1 MADKVLL
8 PNDISAAGKDLLT
21 AAGLEVIVG
30 SGRERETMMAEGKD
44 AYAVLIGTQKFDGEL
59 MDAMPNLKV
68 IARNGVGYDSVDVAA
83 ATARG
88 IYVVNTPQALS
99 DSVAET
105 TVTELLAISKNLYA
119 DSEAL
124 RAGDWNFKRTHP
136 GRDLTG
142 KTVGILGYGR
152 IGQLVAKKLAG
163 FDVKVLVVD
172 PFAKPAAGIEIVDRE
187 RLFKEADYITLHLP
201 ALPETTHSI
210 GKAEFDLMKDSAF
223 LINLARGA
231 ILVEADLVEALTN
244 GKIAGAALDVF
255 ENEPLPADSPLL
267 QAPNVLLTPHMA
279 SNTVETLA
287 RMAVDAASGIVAV
300 HNGEKPQWAVNKLS

>member
-8 PNDISAAGKDLLT
+8 PNDISAAGKELLT

-44 AYAVLIGTQKFDGEL
+44 AFAVLIGTQKFDGEL

-105 TVTELLAISKNLYA
+105 TVAELLAISKNLYA
-119 DSEAL
+119 DSAAL
-124 RAGDWNFKRTHP
+124 RAGDWKFKRTHP
-136 GRDLTG
+136 GRDLQG

-201 ALPETTHSI
+201 ALPETTHSV

-231 ILVEADLVEALTN
+231 ILIEADLVDALVN

-279 SNTVETLA
+279 SNTVETLT
-287 RMAVDAASGIVAV
+287 RMAVDAAGGIVAV
-300 HNGEKPQWAVNKLS
+300 HHGEKPQWAVNKLA

>member
-8 PNDISAAGKDLLT
+8 PNDISAAGKELLT

-44 AYAVLIGTQKFDGEL
+44 AFAVLIGTQKFDGEL

-105 TVTELLAISKNLYA
+105 TVAELLAISKNLYA
-119 DSEAL
+119 DSAAL

-136 GRDLTG
+136 GRDLQG

-201 ALPETTHSI
+201 ALPETTHSV

-231 ILVEADLVEALTN
+231 ILVEADLVDALVN

-279 SNTVETLA
+279 SNTVETLT

-300 HNGEKPQWAVNKLS
+300 YHGEKPQWAVNKLA